1 MVGSVL
7 SKKRKINLFIKDRL
21 NLPKMKSIRKQI
33 SVDARI
39 MKKPVILFVLKI
51 I

>member
-1 MVGSVL
+1 
-7 SKKRKINLFIKDRL
+7 
-21 NLPKMKSIRKQI
+21 MKSIRKQI

-51 I
+51 IWLVSVLYEFLLKGIFDENCDYKTL